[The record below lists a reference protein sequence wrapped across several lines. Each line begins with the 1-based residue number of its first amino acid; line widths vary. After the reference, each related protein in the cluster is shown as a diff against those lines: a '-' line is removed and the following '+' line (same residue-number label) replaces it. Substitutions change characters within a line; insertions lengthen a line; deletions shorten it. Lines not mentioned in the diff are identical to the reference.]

1 MWNVWFAS
9 RRKVHTVG
17 NAMLWLKRKVLPL
30 PWWFVLV
37 GYATALA
44 AVGVCIYF
52 IVVFGAILG
61 ETLATQW
68 LIAMLVGTLESVVV
82 EQPLKV
88 HICVLLTFTYKKLT
102 FTFSYAL
109 CLVV

>member
-1 MWNVWFAS
+1 MCNVPQRPVLLFHD
-9 RRKVHTVG
+9 RRKVHTIG
-17 NAMLWLKRKVLPL
+17 NAVLWLKRKVLPL

-68 LIAMLVGTLESVVV
+68 LLAMLVGTLQSVVV

-88 HICVLLTFTYKKLT
+88 CA
-102 FTFSYAL
+102 S
-109 CLVV
+109 CSSQ